1 MWRGQTVS
9 VVLPTYAE
17 KGSIRSIVEGFLETQ
32 VVDEVVVV
40 NNNAESGTSEAI
52 APTAAHEIFEAKP
65 GLGNAVRRGLNQA
78 RGDLIVLC
86 EPDDTFLPSDIHKL
100 LAYSDDFDAVFGT
113 RTTRQLIWPGANMG
127 FALKWGNWAVAKLVE
142 VLFRTSH
149 LSDVGCTYR
158 LMRRET
164 FTRIN
169 PSITIGGNYCLPE
182 LTLLTIM
189 SGARY
194 VEVPVNY
201 RERKGVS
208 SVTGSLTKAFWL
220 GWQMIGFI
228 LWFRLK
234 SLGRLPR
241 PASPQPVGSATS
253 VGHVLTQAPNGKG
266 RAATAKS
273 GSALFEFSHDA
284 AQKSVAD
291 PAVRSAKS

>member
-17 KGSIRSIVEGFLETQ
+17 KGSIRSIIEGFLATQ
-32 VVDEVVVV
+32 LVDEVIVV
-40 NNNAESGTSEAI
+40 NNNAEAGTSEAI
-52 APTAAHEIFEAKP
+52 ARTAAKEVFEEKP
-65 GLGNAVRRGLNQA
+65 GLGNAVRRGLTQA

-86 EPDDTFLPSDIHKL
+86 EPDDTFLPSDIYKL

-127 FALKWGNWAVAKLVE
+127 CALKWGNWAVAKLVA

-164 FTRIN
+164 VARID

-182 LTLLTIM
+182 LTLLTIL

-201 RERKGVS
+201 RERTGVS
-208 SVTGSLTKAFWL
+208 SVTGSLTKAVWL

-234 SLGRLPR
+234 SLGRLSRPAAPR
-241 PASPQPVGSATS
+241 PAGSATR
-253 VGHVLTQAPNGKG
+253 VGHVLSQAPNGNG
-266 RAATAKS
+266 REGARS
-273 GSALFEFSHDA
+273 GSALFELTRDGAPKS
-284 AQKSVAD
+284 AQD
-291 PAVRSAKS
+291 PAVRSAGG